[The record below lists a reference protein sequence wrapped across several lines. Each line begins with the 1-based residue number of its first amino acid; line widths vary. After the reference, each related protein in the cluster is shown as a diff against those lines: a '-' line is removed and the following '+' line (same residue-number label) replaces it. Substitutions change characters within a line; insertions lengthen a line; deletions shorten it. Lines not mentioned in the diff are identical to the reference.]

1 MNNYVVGDLSVEL
14 ALLGFV
20 RRRPSHGY
28 EIYHEL
34 SHTPELR
41 LVWRIKQSRL
51 YALLARLE
59 EGGLLRATLQPQET
73 RPPRRVYHLTT
84 EGEAAYRKWLEQPV
98 AQPREMR
105 LAFMLKLYFAMEEGQ
120 EAAVRL
126 VERQQAVCA
135 GWLATQSDTPD
146 APFLRAVRAYRRA
159 HIEAIRGWLASL
171 PAEVPQVDKRNTEG
185 HRDHAEVHR
194 ES

>member
-1 MNNYVVGDLSVEL
+1 MDNRAAGSLSVEL

-28 EIYHEL
+28 ELYHEL

-41 LVWRIKQSRL
+41 LVWRMKQSRL

-73 RPPRRVYHLTT
+73 RPPRKVFHLTAR
-84 EGEAAYRKWLEQPV
+84 GEAAYREWLEQPV

-120 EAAVRL
+120 ETAVRL
-126 VERQQAVCA
+126 IERQQAVCA
-135 GWLATQSDTPD
+135 GWLATQANDPE
-146 APFLRAVRAYRRA
+146 APFPRAVRAYRRA
-159 HIEAIRGWLASL
+159 HIEAIRDWLASL
-171 PAEVPQVDKRNTEG
+171 PVEWPEADKRNTEF
-185 HRDHAEVHR
+185 HRG
-194 ES
+194 